1 MRQAIVEVSVVRAAE
16 QASEKDLEVAE
27 ASMDEEDALNNALDI
42 VEEAEEAEQHKD
54 ADKAVDM
61 VMEIGK
67 VKEACTTMGTAM
79 GSA

>member
-1 MRQAIVEVSVVRAAE
+1 VEASVVRAAE

-27 ASMDEEDALNNALDI
+27 ASMDEKDALDNALDI
-42 VEEAEEAEQHKD
+42 VEEVEEAEQHKD

-61 VMEIGK
+61 MMKIDK
-67 VKEACTTMGTAM
+67 VEEACTTMGTVT